1 MSEAPSGHLKRRQP
15 TTARYRWAVFS
26 RTTAALLG
34 GYLVAYASAALLSVV
49 LPMSR
54 INRAV
59 TANLLS
65 FVVWTAVAVWVF
77 AARSA
82 WRGWWTVLA
91 AGAVM
96 FGLAMTW
103 RDYGM
108 RP

>member
-1 MSEAPSGHLKRRQP
+1 M
-15 TTARYRWAVFS
+15 F
-26 RTTAALLG
+26 G
-34 GYLVAYASAALLSVV
+34 GYLVAYASAALLTIV
-49 LPMSR
+49 LPMNR

-59 TANLLS
+59 TASLLS
-65 FVVWTAVAVWVF
+65 FVVWTAVAIWVF

-96 FGLAMTW
+96 LGLAMTW
-103 RDYGM
+103 RDCGM

>member
-1 MSEAPSGHLKRRQP
+1 MSEAPSGHLKRRQS
-15 TTARYRWAVFS
+15 TTARFRWAVAS
-26 RTTAALLG
+26 RTAAALFG
-34 GYLVAYASAALLSVV
+34 GYLVTYASAALLTVV

-59 TANLLS
+59 TASLLS

>member
-1 MSEAPSGHLKRRQP
+1 MSDTPSNKLKRPRSV
-15 TTARYRWAVFS
+15 TWRYRGGVAS
-26 RTTAALLG
+26 RIVAALLG
-34 GYLVAYASAALLSVV
+34 GYLVAYASAALLTVV

-59 TANLLS
+59 TASLLS
-65 FVVWTAVAVWVF
+65 FAVWIMVAIWVF

-82 WRGWWTVLA
+82 WRGWWPVLA
-91 AGAVM
+91 AGALM
-96 FGLAMTW
+96 LGLAMTW

>member
-1 MSEAPSGHLKRRQP
+1 MSEVPSSHLKIRP
-15 TTARYRWAVFS
+15 PITPRYRLAVTS
-26 RTTAALLG
+26 RIIAALVG
-34 GYLVAYASAALLSVV
+34 GYLVAYASAALLTVV

-59 TANLLS
+59 TASLLS
-65 FVVWTAVAVWVF
+65 FVVWAVVAIWVF

-82 WRGWWTVLA
+82 WRGWWTLLA
-91 AGAVM
+91 AGGVM
-96 FGLAMTW
+96 LALAMTW

>member
-1 MSEAPSGHLKRRQP
+1 M
-15 TTARYRWAVFS
+15 F
-26 RTTAALLG
+26 G
-34 GYLVAYASAALLSVV
+34 GYLVAYASAALLTVV

-59 TANLLS
+59 TASLLS
-65 FVVWTAVAVWVF
+65 FVVWTAVAIWVF

-96 FGLAMTW
+96 LGLAISW
-103 RDYGM
+103 RDCGM

>member
-1 MSEAPSGHLKRRQP
+1 LAETPSNNLKRRRSV
-15 TTARYRWAVFS
+15 TWRYRGAVAS
-26 RTTAALLG
+26 RILAALLG
-34 GYLVAYASAALLSVV
+34 GYLMAYASAALLTVL

-54 INRAV
+54 INRVV
-59 TANLLS
+59 TASLLS
-65 FVVWTAVAVWVF
+65 FVVWTAVAIWVF

-91 AGAVM
+91 AAAVM
-96 FGLAMTW
+96 LGLAISW

>member
-1 MSEAPSGHLKRRQP
+1 MSEIPNGHLKRRQS
-15 TTARYRWAVFS
+15 TTARFRWAVAS
-26 RTTAALLG
+26 RTAAALFG
-34 GYLVAYASAALLSVV
+34 GYLVAYASAALLTVV

-59 TANLLS
+59 TASLLS
-65 FVVWTAVAVWVF
+65 FVVWTAVAIWVF

-82 WRGWWTVLA
+82 WRGWWTLLV

-96 FGLAMTW
+96 LVLAMTW

>member
-1 MSEAPSGHLKRRQP
+1 MSEVPGSHLKKRQSMTP
-15 TTARYRWAVFS
+15 RYRLAVTS
-26 RTTAALLG
+26 RIIAALVG
-34 GYLVAYASAALLSVV
+34 GYLVAYASTALLTVV

-54 INRAV
+54 INRVV
-59 TANLLS
+59 TASLLS
-65 FVVWTAVAVWVF
+65 FVVWAVMAIWVF

-91 AGAVM
+91 SGGVM
-96 FGLAMTW
+96 LGLAMTW

>member
-1 MSEAPSGHLKRRQP
+1 M
-15 TTARYRWAVFS
+15 F
-26 RTTAALLG
+26 G
-34 GYLVAYASAALLSVV
+34 GYLVAYASAALLTIV

-59 TANLLS
+59 TASLLS
-65 FVVWTAVAVWVF
+65 FVVWTAVAIWVF

-91 AGAVM
+91 AGTVM
-96 FGLAMTW
+96 LGLAISW
-103 RDYGM
+103 RDCGM